1 MTYSF
6 QCDDLVKHL
15 GFINGLLV
23 LFNLIPGFPLDG
35 GRVFRAVMWAVT
47 HNLRQTMLI
56 AANLGRGVAYLFIFI
71 GVWQIF
77 V

>member
-1 MTYSF
+1 
-6 QCDDLVKHL
+6 
-15 GFINGLLV
+15 
-23 LFNLIPGFPLDG
+23 
-35 GRVFRAVMWAVT
+35 VT